1 LHSSSMIM
9 YERMNTAHLHN
20 EKPTPFRFILNHI
33 KPKGCG
39 FFLLGIHHCSFFYIL
54 LWIYCSWFF
63 LKKNLVLNFFLE
75 QLHLF

>member
-39 FFLLGIHHCSFFYIL
+39 FFFFTRHAPLFIL
-54 LWIYCSWFF
+54 LHFIVDLLFMIFF
-63 LKKNLVLNFFLE
+63 KKKFGPQFF
-75 QLHLF
+75 F